1 MRSIRIY
8 SPRKLLAQT
17 TLELTGTA
25 ARHIAQVL
33 RMSAGDPLILFDGT
47 GSEFAGTIQTAAKAL
62 VTVRLDGA
70 LSNTSESTLKISLW
84 HGLCRSSRM
93 DSVVQKATELGVAE
107 IQPVLS
113 EHGIVRLD
121 TQRAT
126 KKAAHWRSVA
136 ISACEQSGRT
146 LIPTVNAP
154 RTLVNCLEDFRNS
167 NDNSLSGIMCDPDG
181 TSTIG
186 PALIPGK
193 NIVLLTGPEGGFSPG
208 EKAAAIEAGFIPV
221 VLGPRILRTE
231 TAPIAALSLL
241 QYLAGDLGKGS
252 QPD

>member
-1 MRSIRIY
+1 MAECVPIGADDIE
-8 SPRKLLAQT
+8 KL
-17 TLELTGTA
+17 
-25 ARHIAQVL
+25 
-33 RMSAGDPLILFDGT
+33 F
-47 GSEFAGTIQTAAKAL
+47 EFAKKKNIDL
-62 VTVRLDGA
+62 TVVGPEAPL
-70 LSNTSESTLKISLW
+70 T
-84 HGLCRSSRM
+84 
-93 DSVVQKATELGVAE
+93 Q
-107 IQPVLS
+107 
-113 EHGIVRLD
+113 GIVDIFEKAGLKVFG
-121 TQRAT
+121 AT

-136 ISACEQSGRT
+136 ISACEQSGRV

-154 RTLVNCLEDFRNS
+154 RTLVNCLEDFRNN
-167 NDNSLSGIMCDPDG
+167 NDNSLSAIMCDPEG
-181 TSTIG
+181 TSAIG
-186 PALIPGK
+186 PAHIPGK